1 MTDDQR
7 DRLCEF
13 WGALLNVFGVYAGP
27 PKEVKSDPDDAPA
40 HRVQADE
47 KGRKGAA
54 GTEKHKKRLGL
65 FGRSRKDND
74 LNPAASAE
82 ATAPANTETDDKYGQ
97 MKQFKEVLLSQT
109 PQDLRKTFWD
119 MVKHDD
125 PDALLLRFLRARKWD
140 VEKALVMLVST
151 MHWRAEEARV
161 DDDVV
166 RAGDGGAL
174 EASKTGDV
182 AARKEAEDFLAQLRM
197 GKSYLHGTD
206 SEGRPICFVRVRLH
220 RQGEQSESSL
230 ERYTIYVI
238 ETARYMLS
246 TSTDM
251 ATIVFDMTDF
261 SMANMDYTPVKF
273 MIKCF
278 EANYPESLGVILV
291 HKAPW
296 VFQGIWTIIKG
307 WLDPVVARKVHFTK
321 TVGDLEDY
329 IPRNRIMKELGGD
342 DDWSYSYAEP
352 RPGENARM
360 TDSNEEESK
369 KQLLATRDEMIR
381 DYEQATI
388 KWIDAHVAS
397 TMNDERALLG
407 EGLRSNYWK
416 LDPYLRARTH
426 YDRIGVI
433 QEGGKLDF
441 YPLPRTTITNNII
454 NSTPQQATSTA
465 AGDSIPQTQPH
476 HDDVD

>member
-1 MTDDQR
+1 MPLAPPGRPGNLTDDQR

-251 ATIVFDMTDF
+251 AVRWKVSHPFTGLLTD
-261 SMANMDYTPVKF
+261 
-273 MIKCF
+273 
-278 EANYPESLGVILV
+278 
-291 HKAPW
+291 
-296 VFQGIWTIIKG
+296 
-307 WLDPVVARKVHFTK
+307 
-321 TVGDLEDY
+321 
-329 IPRNRIMKELGGD
+329 
-342 DDWSYSYAEP
+342 
-352 RPGENARM
+352 
-360 TDSNEEESK
+360 
-369 KQLLATRDEMIR
+369 
-381 DYEQATI
+381 
-388 KWIDAHVAS
+388 
-397 TMNDERALLG
+397 
-407 EGLRSNYWK
+407 
-416 LDPYLRARTH
+416 
-426 YDRIGVI
+426 
-433 QEGGKLDF
+433 
-441 YPLPRTTITNNII
+441 
-454 NSTPQQATSTA
+454 PQD
-465 AGDSIPQTQPH
+465 DSI
-476 HDDVD
+476 